1 MNDNRKS
8 MQPDPKPGDLA
19 QVVRGPGP
27 AFDDL
32 VGLVVRVDGVSG
44 WYYLTF
50 EDSDWETYFRRDQIR
65 VISKG

>member
-1 MNDNRKS
+1 MEFE
-8 MQPDPKPGDLA
+8 PAVGDLA

-32 VGLVVRVDGVSG
+32 IGLVVRVDGASG

-50 EDSDWETYFRRDQIR
+50 EDSDWETYFRKDQIR
-65 VISKG
+65 VISRG

>member
-1 MNDNRKS
+1 MEFE
-8 MQPDPKPGDLA
+8 PKPGDLA
-19 QVVRGPGP
+19 LVVRGPGP

-32 VGLVVRVDGVSG
+32 IGLVVRVDGVSG

-65 VISKG
+65 VISRG